1 MGAPTQRRLVSRA
14 ERTIDAD
21 PSRVWALVA
30 NPERVGEWA
39 GVTVVGYMGTELP
52 KQGQSLFVRSSRWG
66 RLSQTC
72 RVEIEAWDAGTRVRC
87 AIHQE
92 TSAPSTE
99 FEIEIRPEVSH
110 DGIATTVRLIQRTDV
125 PGVALAFARWR
136 ANRQLNRRL
145 DRIAK
150 VVDR

>member
-1 MGAPTQRRLVSRA
+1 VARA
-14 ERTIDAD
+14 ERAIAAD

-30 NPERVGEWA
+30 NPERVGDWA

-52 KQGQSLFVRSSRWG
+52 KSGQSLFVRSSRWG
-66 RLSQTC
+66 RSAKTR
-72 RVEIEAWDAGTRVRC
+72 RVEIEAWDAGARVRC
-87 AIHQE
+87 AIHSD
-92 TSAPSTE
+92 TSAPPTE

-125 PGVALAFARWR
+125 PGAALAFARWR
-136 ANRQLNRRL
+136 ADRQLNRRL